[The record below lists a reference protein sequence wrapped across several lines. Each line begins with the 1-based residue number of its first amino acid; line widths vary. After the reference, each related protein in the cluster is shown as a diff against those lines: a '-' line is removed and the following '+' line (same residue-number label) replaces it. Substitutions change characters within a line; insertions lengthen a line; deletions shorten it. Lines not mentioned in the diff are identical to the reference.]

1 MMSCHI
7 LQILCAQV
15 LPNTGAHQKKVAKD
29 PNGPNDTIA
38 DDEDGLYWWLVDKD
52 LLCLAAEVHIQIF
65 VTLLGKIPISWPL
78 KTKDQL
84 EF

>member
-38 DDEDGLYWWLVDKD
+38 DDEDGLD
-52 LLCLAAEVHIQIF
+52 
-65 VTLLGKIPISWPL
+65 
-78 KTKDQL
+78 
-84 EF
+84 